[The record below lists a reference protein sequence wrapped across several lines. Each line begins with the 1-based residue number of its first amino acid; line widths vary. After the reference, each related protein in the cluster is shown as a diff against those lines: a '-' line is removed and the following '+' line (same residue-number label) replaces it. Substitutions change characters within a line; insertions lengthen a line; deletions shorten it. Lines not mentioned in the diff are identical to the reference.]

1 MAENGFL
8 NIAHRLGI
16 SAPTWED
23 GRQGL
28 ANVRQLWMLVL
39 DNADDPN
46 VDYQDYFPPGAS
58 GVVVLTSRNAE
69 CEQYATAK
77 YVALEGL
84 SMEEATELLLK
95 AAGVASDRR
104 PLLDDVARRVAILL
118 QSHPLALIQAGAYVG
133 RGHCTLAEYPD
144 MYRRQRKR
152 LLGFRP
158 SQARSRYQDV
168 YATFEASVGIL
179 QAAKMESAHDA
190 LLLLSVL
197 AVCGPSRLPIG
208 LFEAGWTGAQ
218 RIPRSQAGDGDTSQ
232 LASWHISHLL
242 PLVQVN
248 TAKWDSFRLV
258 EAVHILKAFALV
270 STDIYDGQTS
280 VSMHPLVHAW
290 ARDRQD
296 YQEQH
301 KAWLQMGCLVAISGF
316 DGDFWRMHGRQLQ
329 PHVQATTSWE
339 MRIMFG
345 SEPKEVI
352 ICVLEKCGWLLHNM
366 RDDTNLFV
374 LLNNLFTHLGLD
386 RSTVSERWV
395 KVYDLTARNLKNYG
409 KVMEAARLLKQV
421 VEIKERTLAEDHPDR
436 LASQHELAGVYWANG
451 QVKEAVRLLEH
462 VVEIRGRT
470 LAEDHPDRLAS
481 QHELAGVYE
490 ANGQVKEAVRLLEHV
505 VEIKERTL
513 AEDHLSRLASQHTL
527 AEVYEANGQVKE
539 AVRLL
544 ERVVEMEER
553 TLAEDHPDR
562 LASQHALAGVYEANG
577 QVKEAVRLLE
587 HVVEME
593 ERTLAEDHPD
603 RLASQHALAGV
614 YRANGQVKEA
624 VRLLERVV
632 KIKERTLAED
642 HPDRLASQHAL
653 AGVYEANGQVK
664 EAVRLLERVVE
675 MEERTL
681 AEDHPDRLASQ
692 HELAGVYEA
701 NGQVKEAVRLLE
713 RVVEMEERTLAEDHP
728 DRLASQHALAGVCEA
743 NGQVKEAVR
752 LLEHVVEIRGRTL
765 AEDHPDR
772 LASQHNLAPMLW
784 HLGQQAAALQ
794 LMQHVAEVRR
804 KVLDEHHPDR
814 ESSEAWL
821 AYFNDEASNL

>member
-1 MAENGFL
+1 
-8 NIAHRLGI
+8 
-16 SAPTWED
+16 
-23 GRQGL
+23 
-28 ANVRQLWMLVL
+28 
-39 DNADDPN
+39 
-46 VDYQDYFPPGAS
+46 
-58 GVVVLTSRNAE
+58 
-69 CEQYATAK
+69 
-77 YVALEGL
+77 
-84 SMEEATELLLK
+84 
-95 AAGVASDRR
+95 
-104 PLLDDVARRVAILL
+104 
-118 QSHPLALIQAGAYVG
+118 
-133 RGHCTLAEYPD
+133 
-144 MYRRQRKR
+144 
-152 LLGFRP
+152 
-158 SQARSRYQDV
+158 
-168 YATFEASVGIL
+168 
-179 QAAKMESAHDA
+179 
-190 LLLLSVL
+190 
-197 AVCGPSRLPIG
+197 
-208 LFEAGWTGAQ
+208 
-218 RIPRSQAGDGDTSQ
+218 
-232 LASWHISHLL
+232 
-242 PLVQVN
+242 
-248 TAKWDSFRLV
+248 V

-481 QHELAGVYE
+481 QH
-490 ANGQVKEAVRLLEHV
+490 
-505 VEIKERTL
+505 
-513 AEDHLSRLASQHTL
+513 
-527 AEVYEANGQVKE
+527 
-539 AVRLL
+539 
-544 ERVVEMEER
+544 
-553 TLAEDHPDR
+553 
-562 LASQHALAGVYEANG
+562 
-577 QVKEAVRLLE
+577 
-587 HVVEME
+587 
-593 ERTLAEDHPD
+593 
-603 RLASQHALAGV
+603 
-614 YRANGQVKEA
+614 
-624 VRLLERVV
+624 
-632 KIKERTLAED
+632 
-642 HPDRLASQHAL
+642 
-653 AGVYEANGQVK
+653 
-664 EAVRLLERVVE
+664 
-675 MEERTL
+675 
-681 AEDHPDRLASQ
+681 
-692 HELAGVYEA
+692 
-701 NGQVKEAVRLLE
+701 
-713 RVVEMEERTLAEDHP
+713 
-728 DRLASQHALAGVCEA
+728 
-743 NGQVKEAVR
+743 
-752 LLEHVVEIRGRTL
+752 
-765 AEDHPDR
+765 
-772 LASQHNLAPMLW
+772 NLAPMLW